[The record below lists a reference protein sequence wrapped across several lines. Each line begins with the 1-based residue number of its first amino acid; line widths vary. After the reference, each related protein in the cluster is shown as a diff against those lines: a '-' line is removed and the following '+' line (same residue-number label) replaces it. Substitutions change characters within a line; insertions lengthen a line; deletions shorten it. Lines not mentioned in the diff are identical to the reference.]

1 MALTVEMNNVVEG
14 LTHRAFYENFFPK
27 LKHINGK
34 GVAENFLVT
43 TDPTSCNTISV
54 PRILPI
60 KPHYRTLGSSNN
72 GGWKNTKNYNGGSEI
87 ESTAYDITLN
97 HVFDETT
104 HLAYNLVSSNN
115 GLDFKQAITSVI
127 SDSFAS
133 TLNMFTWASQIY
145 AFFRDNSSISDS
157 VFTYDGTSVSASQAF
172 LNANAS
178 LANGDI
184 SIGAL
189 AIPSDKCQAFV
200 TTSLNSAIKS
210 QYSTNASDLAT
221 MINATGFTNPFTQ
234 TSGTRVSAETGLCG
248 LYDGVVMTLITTGEW
263 GYVIENLGATGTV
276 ATLLGYVQGFIV
288 YAGGTI
294 RGCAGLDIQVGDDP
308 DQYKSLVI
316 KPYAKF
322 GVGVLS
328 GKTIKLITN
337 KALTNDNLATIK
349 AGISIADGISS
360 VGDGTNYA
368 KRA

>member
-1 MALTVEMNNVVEG
+1 MALTVEQSNIVEG
-14 LTHRAFYENFFPK
+14 LTHKAFYENLFPK

-34 GVAENFLVT
+34 GVAESFLAT

-54 PRILPI
+54 PRVLPI

-72 GGWKNTKNYNGGSEI
+72 GGWKNTKNYNGGSVI
-87 ESTAYDITLN
+87 ESTSFDIVLN
-97 HVFDETT
+97 HVFDEATSLPYT
-104 HLAYNLVSSNN
+104 LVTSNSVVFN
-115 GLDFKQAITSVI
+115 QAITSAI
-127 SDSFAS
+127 TDSFAS

-145 AFFRDNSSISDS
+145 AFFRDNASITDS
-157 VFTYDGTSVSASQAF
+157 VFVYDGSTTTAAKAF
-172 LNANAS
+172 CDANAS
-178 LANGDI
+178 LSNGDI

-189 AIPSDKCQAFV
+189 AIPSDKRQAFV
-200 TTSLNSAIKS
+200 STELNSAIKS

-221 MINATGFTNPFTQ
+221 MINATGFINPFTQ
-234 TSGTRVSAETGLCG
+234 TQAVRVDAETGLCG

-263 GYVIENLGATGTV
+263 AYVVENLGATGTV
-276 ATLLGYVQGFIV
+276 ATLLSYVKGFIV
-288 YAGGTI
+288 YGGATI
-294 RGCAGLDIQVGDDP
+294 RGVAGPDIQVADDN
-308 DQYKSLVI
+308 DQYKTLVF

-328 GKTIKLITN
+328 GKSIKLIVN

-349 AGISIADGISS
+349 AGITVADGMSS